1 MVSTQID
8 ERIVELISSKSSI
21 LMKQRTELG
30 LPYPTPTTP
39 AAANRMRANRR
50 SDTQPEVLLRSLLHR
65 SGLRFRKDHQIR
77 LFTGRVVRADIA
89 FTGKRLAV
97 FVDGCFWHS
106 CPLHGTVPKSNRDYW
121 VPKLKQNVDRDK
133 LVNQLLESTGWTV
146 VRIWEHTDQES
157 ARLEIISLLRVLGR
171 HSS

>member
-1 MVSTQID
+1 MEQS
-8 ERIVELISSKSSI
+8 
-21 LMKQRTELG
+21 TELP

-65 SGLRFRKDHQIR
+65 SGLRFRKDHPIR
-77 LFTGRVVRADIA
+77 LSTGRVVRADIA
-89 FTGKRLAV
+89 FPSKRIAV

-106 CPLHGTVPKSNRDYW
+106 CPMHGTIPKSNQDYW

-133 LVNQLLESTGWTV
+133 LVNQLLESAGWRV
-146 VRIWEHTDQES
+146 VRIWEHADQET
-157 ARLEIISLLRVLGR
+157 ARSEIMPLLQALRP